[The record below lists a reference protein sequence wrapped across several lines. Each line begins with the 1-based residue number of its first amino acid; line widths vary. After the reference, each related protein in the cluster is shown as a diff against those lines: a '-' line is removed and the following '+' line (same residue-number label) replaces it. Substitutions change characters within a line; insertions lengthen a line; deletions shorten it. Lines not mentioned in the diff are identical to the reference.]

1 MTDPAETVSQVLRV
15 VDLAGVLGN
24 AILGGIAAR
33 SAKLDMVGFTVL
45 AILSGLGGGMIR
57 DTLLQRGTPV
67 ALTDPYYLILA
78 VAGAALAFMVPV
90 KGRWPH
96 RGLALID
103 AQIGRAS
110 CRERV

>member
-1 MTDPAETVSQVLRV
+1 MTTTVDTLSEAIRF

-33 SAKLDMVGFTVL
+33 SARLDIVGFVIL

-78 VAGAALAFMVPV
+78 VVGAFIAFAIHFN
-90 KGRWPH
+90 GRWSK
-96 RGLALID
+96 
-103 AQIGRAS
+103 QIGRAH
-110 CRERV
+110 V